1 MPSPELWSSGC
12 GAWRRPE
19 PEGCLR
25 VLEPSPPPSC
35 ERGCG
40 SVTSASEWLFPAL
53 GHLLPAGLVACIL
66 VSDSWSDPKCC
77 DIYTNLTFPQS
88 HGERAE
94 NIQVTLPLEGRLV
107 GKVGFKTYK
116 NYFIAGAHQFII
128 IFLILVNIAAQ
139 VNMDIYFGLCPQL
152 GIYILFMLYLFNL
165 Y

>member
-1 MPSPELWSSGC
+1 MRCVFFHNFAVEGIVELWKFG
-12 GAWRRPE
+12 
-19 PEGCLR
+19 
-25 VLEPSPPPSC
+25 
-35 ERGCG
+35 G
-40 SVTSASEWLFPAL
+40 SLLKILFLTSIFLF
-53 GHLLPAGLVACIL
+53 
-66 VSDSWSDPKCC
+66 
-77 DIYTNLTFPQS
+77 Q
-88 HGERAE
+88 AE